1 MHQGI
6 VAPASGAAATD
17 PDSLRV
23 LHVDDDASHRKL
35 TRSFLEREGEGIVV
49 ETAPDAGAGSERL
62 EEGGIDCIVSDYE
75 MPGTDGLK
83 FLECVREDHPEIP
96 FVLFTGRG
104 SEEIASEA
112 ISAGVTD
119 YLQKGGPEQ
128 YRVLANRVTNAVERH
143 RAHVALAE
151 SRRQFA
157 TFLDNFSGM
166 VYRCSPEPPW
176 NMSFV
181 GGRVEEL
188 TGYPPEALE
197 RGEVAFGDDLIA
209 EADAGDLAERVR
221 SAVDTGES
229 FEATYRIRTA
239 DGERRH
245 VWEKGTPIV
254 AEGEVVAI
262 EGCLIDVTERQ
273 EREAKIRGLQ
283 TWMDDLIRAE
293 SRRGVA
299 EVAVRAAEETLDL
312 PLSGVHLREGE
323 VLEPVAVTEGVRER
337 LETDSAYRRTD
348 PDRTTDRVV
357 WDVFERGESL
367 VIDDVESGEVM
378 DAAETP
384 AASGII
390 HPLGD
395 HGVFIT
401 SSPDPEAF
409 DDTDEALVEILATTV
424 RAALDRTGRGDFHR
438 GSTPAIGTDGDRLEA
453 FAGALG
459 HDLRNPLGVAAGH
472 LELAGEQGGEHVTD
486 AARAVER
493 SREIVADALAL
504 ARGGRVVEDFE
515 RVRIADLAARC
526 WDSVETAGIT
536 LRVESEAV
544 VLADRSRLSRVV
556 ENLFRNAVEHGST
569 SNRSQAPDD
578 AAEHGASE
586 VRVGDLA
593 DGFYVEDDGPGV
605 APADRERVF
614 EVGYST
620 AAEGTGFGL
629 GIVREIVEAHGWSVR
644 IGESEAGGARFS
656 ITDVPLR

>member
-1 MHQGI
+1 MHQGTAVPVPESAI
-6 VAPASGAAATD
+6 GD
-17 PDSLRV
+17 PGSVRV
-23 LHVDDDASHRKL
+23 LHVDDDDAHRKL
-35 TRSFLEREGEGIVV
+35 TRSFLEREGEAIVV
-49 ETAPDAGAGSERL
+49 ETAHDAGAGSERL
-62 EEGGIDCIVSDYE
+62 AEGGIDCIVSDYE
-75 MPGTDGLK
+75 MPGADGLE
-83 FLECVREDHPEIP
+83 FLESVRDDHPEIP

-128 YRVLANRVTNAVERH
+128 YRVLANRVENAVERH
-143 RAHVALAE
+143 RVHVALAE

-166 VYRCSPEPPW
+166 AYRCSPEPPW
-176 NMSFV
+176 EMSFV

-188 TGYPPEALE
+188 TGYPPEAFD
-197 RGEVAFGDDLIA
+197 RGEVAFGNDLIV
-209 EADAGDLAERVR
+209 EADAEELEERVR
-221 SAVDTGES
+221 SAVATGDS

-254 AEGEVVAI
+254 ENGRTAAI
-262 EGCLIDVTERQ
+262 EGCLIDVTAHQ

-283 TWMDDLIRAE
+283 AGMDDLIRAG
-293 SRRGVA
+293 SRREVA

-312 PLSGVHLREGE
+312 PLSGVHLRAGDA
-323 VLEPVAVTEGVRER
+323 LEPIAVTDGVRER
-337 LETDSAYRRTD
+337 LGTDTAYRRTD
-348 PDRTTDRVV
+348 PDRTIDRVV
-357 WDVFERGESL
+357 WEVFELGESVL
-367 VIDDVESGEVM
+367 IDDVEANGAI
-378 DAAETP
+378 DPTETP

-409 DDTDEALVEILATTV
+409 DEADEALVEILATTV
-424 RAALDRTGRGDFHR
+424 RAALDRTDQGGFDRG
-438 GSTPAIGTDGDRLEA
+438 PASEPDRVEA
-453 FAGALG
+453 LAGALG

-472 LELAGEQGGEHVTD
+472 LELAGEEGGEHVAD

-493 SREIVADALAL
+493 SREIVADVLAL
-504 ARGGRVVEDFE
+504 ARGGRVVEEFD

-526 WDSVETAGIT
+526 WDHVETGEAT

-544 VLADRSRLSRVV
+544 VLADESRLSRVV

-569 SNRSQAPDD
+569 SHRSQPRDD
-578 AAEHGASE
+578 AVEHGASE

-593 DGFYVEDDGPGV
+593 DGFYVEDNGPGI
-605 APADRERVF
+605 APDGREQVF

-629 GIVREIVEAHGWSVR
+629 GIVREIVVAHGWAVR
-644 IGESEAGGARFS
+644 VGESEGGGARFE
-656 ITDVPLR
+656 IIDVPLR